1 MERLCRLYNLR
12 HLQKNCTS
20 ASIRAFKSAAF
31 ALSRKFVDP
40 GGFVP
45 SKYFKVIVPVAV
57 TLPTTPLTTVVTR
70 ALFVNLRAP
79 EYLLQRDC

>member
-1 MERLCRLYNLR
+1 MEGPVYGEIVPSV
-12 HLQKNCTS
+12 QPKAPPKNCTS

-45 SKYFKVIVPVAV
+45 SKYF
-57 TLPTTPLTTVVTR
+57 
-70 ALFVNLRAP
+70 
-79 EYLLQRDC
+79 